1 MRSLVPAPTVH
12 RQPRRRPEID
22 PRIEYVIGHRY
33 PHAEVGFN
41 AIQAKT
47 DEFGSRLC
55 MRHGIAMIN
64 QAESHFVNG
73 QWIPGSPSVHL
84 SRYTCSICS
93 LSEAQPLTLTFGVLL
108 GECEG
113 LIDD

>member
-1 MRSLVPAPTVH
+1 
-12 RQPRRRPEID
+12 
-22 PRIEYVIGHRY
+22 
-33 PHAEVGFN
+33 
-41 AIQAKT
+41 
-47 DEFGSRLC
+47 
-55 MRHGIAMIN
+55 MIN

-93 LSEAQPLTLTFGVLL
+93 LSEAQPLALTFGALL

>member
-1 MRSLVPAPTVH
+1 MRSLAPAPTVH

-55 MRHGIAMIN
+55 MRHGIVMAD
-64 QAESHFVNG
+64 QAESQFIQG
-73 QWIPGSPSVHL
+73 RWIPGSLSVHF
-84 SRYTCSICS
+84 SNYICS
-93 LSEAQPLTLTFGVLL
+93 MCSPSEAQPLVLTFGALL
-108 GECEG
+108 AECEN